1 MVQCINIF
9 TELFYVPGEWK
20 VGIKNLKIPELEE
33 SQFNEP
39 KRTTLPDLM
48 DCLAIVKNSWE
59 KP

>member
-1 MVQCINIF
+1 M
-9 TELFYVPGEWK
+9 YPGVEGGNK
-20 VGIKNLKIPELEE
+20 EEKTPEFKE

-48 DCLAIVKNSWE
+48 DCLAIVKNSQE

>member
-1 MVQCINIF
+1 MGV
-9 TELFYVPGEWK
+9 EV
-20 VGIKNLKIPELEE
+20 KNLKIPELEE

-48 DCLAIVKNSWE
+48 DCLAIVKNSRE